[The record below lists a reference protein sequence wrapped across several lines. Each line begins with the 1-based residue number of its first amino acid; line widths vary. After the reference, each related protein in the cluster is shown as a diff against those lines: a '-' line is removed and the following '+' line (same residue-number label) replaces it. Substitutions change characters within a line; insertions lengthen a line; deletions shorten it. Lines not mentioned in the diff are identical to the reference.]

1 MKKEVTRNGKDHASQ
16 EVKTKYFYLQAFLLG
31 GYYCEGMKRFIKLE
45 KIELLSIAKPAHSD
59 IAADAGDAGSTAA
72 QKSTQVLGDGC
83 W

>member
-1 MKKEVTRNGKDHASQ
+1 MK
-16 EVKTKYFYLQAFLLG
+16 
-31 GYYCEGMKRFIKLE
+31 CFIKLE